1 MAGDKKTILD
11 IVKAVD
17 KKEFFE
23 DIASAKRSPYKMEPA
38 VTIGVPEAE
47 FRKKAKFKEFELR
60 RLKKEA
66 LAEEHPT
73 AGGTYKG
80 SVYFSN
86 ILPEDQGDIPWTKE
100 AATIVEKASQYGAKK
115 SDILAAQNYF
125 TKIGYMH
132 PSEVDGR
139 IGPQL
144 HGMISRWNKNAGQ
157 STDAIFDA
165 METWKDNIFGGDK

>member
-1 MAGDKKTILD
+1 MADKKTILD

-17 KKEFFE
+17 EKEFFE

-73 AGGTYKG
+73 AGGSYKG
-80 SVYFSN
+80 SVYYSN
-86 ILPEDQGDIPWTKE
+86 ILPQDEDKTPWTKE
-100 AATIVEKASQYGAKK
+100 ASNIVSKAAKTNAKK

-125 TKIGYMH
+125 VDIGYMH
-132 PSEVDGR
+132 PSEVDG
-139 IGPQL
+139 
-144 HGMISRWNKNAGQ
+144 KKAK
-157 STDAIFDA
+157 TDI
-165 METWKDNIFGGDK
+165 KLGDGITEYQ